1 MIVKLCQIFIYTHE
15 TQLSD
20 SGWFAPFIGST
31 PLCHH
36 YPLWTQSEAPQQLL
50 FVYTMWLT
58 TQTACI
64 FFYDSL
70 LSIMSRRERRRLRYS
85 GAITLAKLPWHLKES
100 PYYDHQKQKM
110 ERDGRRQC
118 NTLCIVLMFIH
129 DVHKNTFVHIIIV
142 CGIFC
147 GERLWTE
154 RRLKSLV
161 ISIIMSL
168 IMKLKK
174 Y

>member
-1 MIVKLCQIFIYTHE
+1 MPNLHLYTRNTTFRFWVVCPIHWFHTTLPSLPIMNAEWSATTIVICIYDVVNNTNC
-15 TQLSD
+15 LN
-20 SGWFAPFIGST
+20 
-31 PLCHH
+31 
-36 YPLWTQSEAPQQLL
+36 
-50 FVYTMWLT
+50 
-58 TQTACI
+58 